1 MAIKY
6 PDQDSG
12 YEEDEDSI
20 IENAAK
26 AIKGLVGSN
35 DKPEEGK
42 PVEKPSRPDD
52 KKLEKPVYL
61 KALDL
66 LDASGNATRG
76 VVAEGIN
83 TLNKNFGG
91 EVEIKPIDGRY
102 SAEAFRKGFGIGY
115 LADQKKSFRDD
126 INNFTSDPL
135 GSSASLGARALDTV
149 GDIVFEGASDPLT
162 YVGVGLANRFA
173 KGAKALGASENVADV
188 AGRAS
193 VGAGYGALGNVSN
206 ETSDQSLLGLA
217 KDTAFGA
224 VTFGA
229 AKPIAKGFVQGAEAA
244 GGVVLR
250 TSLGEKSIEFA
261 GKAIKLAESI
271 KNPTI
276 QKAAINAQRKIGNIA
291 HEIRQGR
298 LKSLDGLSDE
308 DAVTVNKAF
317 KAAKT
322 IENQVAHEAYEAEA
336 RKIFGDDLVDEQL
349 KKSKASLA
357 DKDTAE
363 SLRDIDISRHA
374 TDALLDRFGGDQ
386 VKNYL
391 WNKARYTARQEMKDG
406 NAVHDAVFA
415 SLKKESADA
424 ARKWA
429 DHNDAIVAKYNAA
442 RNVDEVFNPNIE
454 FRFNKPV
461 SSDTQKIGHWSSYE
475 ERPVIN
481 EIKETIPGTP
491 SSDEYNLFPVDRP
504 VTTKSKYDIPGVAP
518 STETIL
524 FKDVDDSIGVSKR
537 KIPGTPDKV
546 GERYNYE
553 VETGMGVS
561 KTRTPGTPPKT
572 VTRLDTIIESSG
584 PSFSESESFNP
595 NWRQG
600 FEQLAPGSRL
610 LVKGGNLESL
620 QSSPMVGFKYHTEDV
635 FDKQAFE
642 LSKKMF
648 ASGSAKGF
656 ARGVRAGEGDA
667 AEKLIAEGVPARE
680 AYDKAYGV
688 YSEEAAAAFLDNAEK
703 EAIAITSAV
712 NREFSGGVVG
722 VADKLTK
729 LFKRNVLYNSIS
741 WLKQQYFDNVG
752 KRFIEH
758 GITWDKGLAKNI
770 DDDINKALKGNAS
783 NITSDEANEYLKYG
797 VTDSDYV
804 ADAMDMTEFEKT
816 LRYRTM
822 PKEQAKEGLLDKAI
836 RQQDAGF
843 GIKPLKWWS
852 DNTQEIGRKLEWNAR
867 AKTYERL
874 KSELIK
880 QHKSAGLELTDAA
893 LDGIK
898 AKAGQSTRDI
908 FFDYRDVSA
917 VEQLLLKRLIPFYAF
932 TSKNLTYYADALTAG
947 GGMAA
952 RSNILEKIHGSS
964 GQSAFEDEDARATLD
979 GANNYAAKGDPRV
992 LGGDSDF
999 VAMLVNPKSAK
1010 MDALNI
1016 LSYPADLLKSLSAD
1030 TYAGAKDVLYETLF
1044 SQDNPVIRGANPT
1057 VKGIAEII
1065 AGKDMFSNQDLNLS
1079 KSIKKKNWVG
1089 QKGYFPANV
1098 NRVLESIGVDKDT
1111 AAGFT
1116 GVNISDKTGNP
1127 ETKNSSTMYENKLR
1141 DIFPIL
1147 PVVGPAP
1154 ARAAATLYNVANAP
1168 IFNTLNQIAYNATQ
1182 DKESKKTLADT
1193 LIKIFTPLD
1202 VVRKEKK

>member
-1 MAIKY
+1 MTIMY
-6 PDQDSG
+6 PNQDEG
-12 YEEDEDSI
+12 YGDDEVSI
-20 IENAAK
+20 IERAAN
-26 AIKGLVGSN
+26 AIKNLTGTNTDQVES
-35 DKPEEGK
+35 K
-42 PVEKPSRPDD
+42 PVEKPYRPDD

-206 ETSDQSLLGLA
+206 ETSDQSLSGLA
-217 KDTAFGA
+217 KDAAFGA

-454 FRFNKPV
+454 FKLSKPT
-461 SSDTQKIGHWSSYE
+461 S
-475 ERPVIN
+475 
-481 EIKETIPGTP
+481 
-491 SSDEYNLFPVDRP
+491 
-504 VTTKSKYDIPGVAP
+504 
-518 STETIL
+518 
-524 FKDVDDSIGVSKR
+524 KDVDVVENFATDIDGKIVS
-537 KIPGTPDKV
+537 
-546 GERYNYE
+546 
-553 VETGMGVS
+553 S
-561 KTRTPGTPPKT
+561 K
-572 VTRLDTIIESSG
+572 L
-584 PSFSESESFNP
+584 ESFNP
-595 NWRQG
+595 NRNSGYESLGQG
-600 FEQLAPGSRL
+600 SNLMI
-610 LVKGGNLESL
+610 KGGNLDSL
-620 QSSPMVGFKYHTEDV
+620 KSSPMVGFKYHTEDV
-635 FDKQAFE
+635 FDKQSFE

-703 EAIAITSAV
+703 EAIAITSAI
-712 NREFSGGVVG
+712 NREFSGGAVG

-947 GGMAA
+947 GSKAA

-964 GQSAFEDEDARATLD
+964 GQSAFQDEEARETLD

-1116 GVNISDKTGNP
+1116 GVNISEKTGNP

>member
-12 YEEDEDSI
+12 YEEGEDSI

-42 PVEKPSRPDD
+42 PVETPSSQRDE
-52 KKLEKPVYL
+52 KLEKPVYL

-66 LDASGNATRG
+66 LDATGNAARG
-76 VVAEGIN
+76 AAAQGIN

-135 GSSASLGARALDTV
+135 GSSTSLGARALDTV
-149 GDIVFEGASDPLT
+149 GDIVFEGATDPLT
-162 YVGVGLANRFA
+162 YAGVGIANRFA

-206 ETSDQSLLGLA
+206 ETSDQSALGLA
-217 KDTAFGA
+217 KDAAFGA
-224 VTFGA
+224 ATFGA

-244 GGVVLR
+244 GGAILR
-250 TSLGEKSIEFA
+250 TSLGEKTVEFA
-261 GKAIKLAESI
+261 GKAIKLADSI

-349 KKSKASLA
+349 KKSRASLA
-357 DKDTAE
+357 DKDAVDGP
-363 SLRDIDISRHA
+363 RDIDISRHA
-374 TDALLDRFGGDQ
+374 TDALLDGFGGDQ

-391 WNKARYTARQEMKDG
+391 WNKARYTAKQEMKDG

-429 DHNDAIVAKYNAA
+429 DHNESIVAKYNAA

-454 FRFNKPV
+454 FRINRPT
-461 SSDTQKIGHWSSYE
+461 SSDNQLKAFT
-475 ERPVIN
+475 
-481 EIKETIPGTP
+481 
-491 SSDEYNLFPVDRP
+491 
-504 VTTKSKYDIPGVAP
+504 
-518 STETIL
+518 
-524 FKDVDDSIGVSKR
+524 DVDGSLKFSNTTNPGWATGFDSLGSGSKLM
-537 KIPGTPDKV
+537 I
-546 GERYNYE
+546 
-553 VETGMGVS
+553 
-561 KTRTPGTPPKT
+561 
-572 VTRLDTIIESSG
+572 
-584 PSFSESESFNP
+584 
-595 NWRQG
+595 
-600 FEQLAPGSRL
+600 
-610 LVKGGNLESL
+610 KGGDLDSL
-620 QSSPMVGFKYHTEDV
+620 KSSPMVGFKYHTEDV

-642 LSKKMF
+642 LSKKMY
-648 ASGSAKGF
+648 AVGGAKGF
-656 ARGVRAGEGDA
+656 ARGVRAGEGEA
-667 AEKLIAEGVPARE
+667 AENLMADGVPARE

-703 EAIAITSAV
+703 EAIAITSAI
-712 NREFSGGVVG
+712 NREFSGGAVG

-729 LFKRNVLYNSIS
+729 LFKRNVLYHSIS

-770 DDDINKALKGNAS
+770 DDDINKTLKLNAS
-783 NITSDEANEYLKYG
+783 HISSDQANEYIKYG

-822 PKEQAKEGLLDKAI
+822 PKEQAKGDLLDKAISKITPKEQVKESLLDKAI
-836 RQQDAGF
+836 RQQDEGF
-843 GIKPLKWWS
+843 GIKPLKWWG
-852 DNTQEIGRKLEWNAR
+852 DNTQNIGRKIEWNAR

-880 QHKSAGLELTDAA
+880 QHKKAGLELTEQA
-893 LDGIK
+893 LDSIK
-898 AKAGQSTRDI
+898 TKAGQSVRDI

-952 RSNILEKIHGSS
+952 RSNILEKIHGSA
-964 GQSAFEDEDARATLD
+964 GQSAFQDEDAKETL
-979 GANNYAAKGDPRV
+979 GGSNNYTAKGDPRV
-992 LGGDSDF
+992 IGGDRDF

-1016 LSYPADLLKSLSAD
+1016 LSYPADFLKSLSAD
-1030 TYAGAKDVLYETLF
+1030 SYAGAKDVLAETLF
-1044 SQDNPVIRGANPT
+1044 SQDNPFIRGANPA
-1057 VKGIAEII
+1057 VKGLAEIV

-1098 NRVLESIGVDKDT
+1098 NNFFESLGFDKDKV
-1111 AAGFT
+1111 AGFT
-1116 GVNISDKTGNP
+1116 GVNISEKTGNP
-1127 ETKNSSTMYENKLR
+1127 ETSHSSTMYENKFR
-1141 DIFPIL
+1141 DIVPIL
-1147 PVVGPAP
+1147 PVAGPAP
-1154 ARAAATLYNVANAP
+1154 VRAAATLYNVANAP
-1168 IFNTLNQIAYNATQ
+1168 VFNTLNQIAYNATQ
-1182 DKESKKTLADT
+1182 DEESKKTLADT

-1202 VVRKEKK
+1202 VVRKERK

>member
-6 PDQDSG
+6 PEQDSG
-12 YEEDEDSI
+12 YEEDDDSI

-26 AIKGLVGSN
+26 AVKGLVGSN
-35 DKPEEGK
+35 DKPEESK
-42 PVEKPSRPDD
+42 PVDKPSSPRDE
-52 KKLEKPVYL
+52 KLEKPVYL

-66 LDASGNATRG
+66 LDATGNATRG
-76 VVAEGIN
+76 LAAEGIN
-83 TLNKNFGG
+83 ALNKNFGG

-102 SAEAFRKGFGIGY
+102 SAEAFRKGFGIDY
-115 LADQKKSFRDD
+115 IADQKKSFRDD

-135 GSSASLGARALDTV
+135 GSSSSLGARALDTA

-162 YVGVGLANRFA
+162 YAGVGLANRFA
-173 KGAKALGASENVADV
+173 KGAKALGASEKVADIG
-188 AGRAS
+188 ARAA
-193 VGAGYGALGNVSN
+193 VGAGYGALGNLSN
-206 ETSDQSLLGLA
+206 ETSDQSLSGLA
-217 KDTAFGA
+217 KDAAFGA
-224 VTFGA
+224 ATFGA
-229 AKPIAKGFVQGAEAA
+229 AKPIAKGFVKGAEAA
-244 GGVVLR
+244 GGVFLR

-322 IENQVAHEAYEAEA
+322 IENQVAHDAYEAEA

-357 DKDTAE
+357 DKDTSE

-374 TDALLDRFGGDQ
+374 TDALLDRFGGGE

-391 WNKARYTARQEMKDG
+391 WNKARYTAKQEMKDG

-415 SLKKESADA
+415 SLKNESADA

-429 DHNDAIVAKYNAA
+429 DHNEAIVAKYNAA

-454 FRFNKPV
+454 FRVNKP
-461 SSDTQKIGHWSSYE
+461 
-475 ERPVIN
+475 
-481 EIKETIPGTP
+481 
-491 SSDEYNLFPVDRP
+491 
-504 VTTKSKYDIPGVAP
+504 
-518 STETIL
+518 
-524 FKDVDDSIGVSKR
+524 GVS
-537 KIPGTPDKV
+537 DA
-546 GERYNYE
+546 
-553 VETGMGVS
+553 S
-561 KTRTPGTPPKT
+561 K
-572 VTRLDTIIESSG
+572 
-584 PSFSESESFNP
+584 
-595 NWRQG
+595 
-600 FEQLAPGSRL
+600 FEELSPGSGL
-610 LVKGGNLESL
+610 QVKGGNLDSL
-620 QSSPMVGFKYHTEDV
+620 KSSPMVGFKYHTEDV

-642 LSKKMF
+642 LSKKMY
-648 ASGSAKGF
+648 AVGGAKGF
-656 ARGVRAGEGDA
+656 TRGVRAGEGEA
-667 AEKLIAEGVPARE
+667 ADKLIAEGVPARE

-703 EAIAITSAV
+703 EAIAITSAI

-758 GITWDKGLAKNI
+758 GITWDKSLAKNI
-770 DDDINKALKGNAS
+770 DDDINKALKSNAS
-783 NITSDEANEYLKYG
+783 HISSDQANEYIKYG

-822 PKEQAKEGLLDKAI
+822 PKEQAKEGFLDTAI

-947 GGMAA
+947 GGRAA
-952 RSNILEKIHGSS
+952 RSNILEKIHGSA
-964 GQSAFEDEDARATLD
+964 GQSAFQDEEARDALG
-979 GANNYAAKGDPRV
+979 GANNYAVKGDPRV
-992 LGGDSDF
+992 MGGDRDF
-999 VAMLVNPKSAK
+999 IAMLVNPKSAK

-1030 TYAGAKDVLYETLF
+1030 NYAGAKDVLYETLF
-1044 SQDNPVIRGANPT
+1044 SQDNPVIRGANPM
-1057 VKGIAEII
+1057 VKGVAEIV

-1089 QKGYFPANV
+1089 QKGYFPANL
-1098 NRVLESIGVDKDT
+1098 NKLLESIGVDKDT

-1116 GVNISDKTGNP
+1116 GVNISEKTGNP
-1127 ETKNSSTMYENKLR
+1127 ETKHSSTMYENKLR

-1182 DKESKKTLADT
+1182 DEESKKTLADT

-1202 VVRKEKK
+1202 VVRKERK

>member
-12 YEEDEDSI
+12 YEEGEDSI

-42 PVEKPSRPDD
+42 PVETPSSQRDE
-52 KKLEKPVYL
+52 KLEKPVYL

-66 LDASGNATRG
+66 LDATGNAARG
-76 VVAEGIN
+76 AAAQGIN

-102 SAEAFRKGFGIGY
+102 SAEAFRKGFGIDY

-162 YVGVGLANRFA
+162 YVGVGLANRLA

-206 ETSDQSLLGLA
+206 ETSDQSLSGLA

-308 DAVTVNKAF
+308 DAVTVNQAF
-317 KAAKT
+317 KAAKA

-454 FRFNKPV
+454 FRVNK
-461 SSDTQKIGHWSSYE
+461 Q
-475 ERPVIN
+475 
-481 EIKETIPGTP
+481 
-491 SSDEYNLFPVDRP
+491 
-504 VTTKSKYDIPGVAP
+504 
-518 STETIL
+518 
-524 FKDVDDSIGVSKR
+524 GVS
-537 KIPGTPDKV
+537 DA
-546 GERYNYE
+546 
-553 VETGMGVS
+553 S
-561 KTRTPGTPPKT
+561 K
-572 VTRLDTIIESSG
+572 
-584 PSFSESESFNP
+584 
-595 NWRQG
+595 
-600 FEQLAPGSRL
+600 FEELSPGSSL
-610 LVKGGNLESL
+610 LVKGGNLDSL
-620 QSSPMVGFKYHTEDV
+620 KSSPMVGFKYHTEDV

-947 GGMAA
+947 GSKAA

-964 GQSAFEDEDARATLD
+964 GQSAFQDEEARETLD

-1116 GVNISDKTGNP
+1116 GVNISEKTGNP

>member
-1 MAIKY
+1 
-6 PDQDSG
+6 
-12 YEEDEDSI
+12 
-20 IENAAK
+20 
-26 AIKGLVGSN
+26 
-35 DKPEEGK
+35 
-42 PVEKPSRPDD
+42 
-52 KKLEKPVYL
+52 
-61 KALDL
+61 
-66 LDASGNATRG
+66 
-76 VVAEGIN
+76 
-83 TLNKNFGG
+83 
-91 EVEIKPIDGRY
+91 
-102 SAEAFRKGFGIGY
+102 
-115 LADQKKSFRDD
+115 
-126 INNFTSDPL
+126 
-135 GSSASLGARALDTV
+135 
-149 GDIVFEGASDPLT
+149 
-162 YVGVGLANRFA
+162 
-173 KGAKALGASENVADV
+173 
-188 AGRAS
+188 
-193 VGAGYGALGNVSN
+193 
-206 ETSDQSLLGLA
+206 
-217 KDTAFGA
+217 
-224 VTFGA
+224 
-229 AKPIAKGFVQGAEAA
+229 
-244 GGVVLR
+244 
-250 TSLGEKSIEFA
+250 
-261 GKAIKLAESI
+261 
-271 KNPTI
+271 
-276 QKAAINAQRKIGNIA
+276 
-291 HEIRQGR
+291 
-298 LKSLDGLSDE
+298 
-308 DAVTVNKAF
+308 
-317 KAAKT
+317 
-322 IENQVAHEAYEAEA
+322 
-336 RKIFGDDLVDEQL
+336 
-349 KKSKASLA
+349 
-357 DKDTAE
+357 
-363 SLRDIDISRHA
+363 
-374 TDALLDRFGGDQ
+374 LLDRFGGDQ

-454 FRFNKPV
+454 FRFNKPT
-461 SSDTQKIGHWSSYE
+461 SSDNQLKAFT
-475 ERPVIN
+475 
-481 EIKETIPGTP
+481 
-491 SSDEYNLFPVDRP
+491 
-504 VTTKSKYDIPGVAP
+504 
-518 STETIL
+518 
-524 FKDVDDSIGVSKR
+524 DVDGSLKFSNTTNPGWATGFDSLGSGSKLM
-537 KIPGTPDKV
+537 I
-546 GERYNYE
+546 
-553 VETGMGVS
+553 
-561 KTRTPGTPPKT
+561 
-572 VTRLDTIIESSG
+572 
-584 PSFSESESFNP
+584 
-595 NWRQG
+595 
-600 FEQLAPGSRL
+600 
-610 LVKGGNLESL
+610 KGGNADSL
-620 QSSPMVGFKYHTEDV
+620 KSSPMVGFKYHTEDV

-1116 GVNISDKTGNP
+1116 GVNISEKTGNP